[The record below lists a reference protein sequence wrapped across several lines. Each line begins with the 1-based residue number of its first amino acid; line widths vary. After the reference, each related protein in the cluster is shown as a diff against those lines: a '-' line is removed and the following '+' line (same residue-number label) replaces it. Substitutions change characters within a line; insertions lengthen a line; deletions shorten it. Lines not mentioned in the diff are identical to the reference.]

1 MNLAMYGGATLHV
14 ASRHGP
20 RELHDFTFAVT
31 PQVHAMRRAQAV
43 NYAEDAEAGHSDE
56 GLTSEEDEAM
66 GAVKPAGKEKGQ
78 EEEEEEEAEE
88 EGEGEDD
95 EGDDEVVKKITSSSS
110 PPVAKAMASARPAP
124 AFGSRLLGST
134 ASSGRLSGLA
144 SSGRLSGL
152 RSPGAQACEHNLS
165 V

>member
-1 MNLAMYGGATLHV
+1 
-14 ASRHGP
+14 
-20 RELHDFTFAVT
+20 
-31 PQVHAMRRAQAV
+31 MRRAQAI
-43 NYAEDAEAGHSDE
+43 NYAEDVEAGQSDE

-66 GAVKPAGKEKGQ
+66 VEAKPVGKGRGKK
-78 EEEEEEEAEE
+78 EEEEEDEEAEE

-95 EGDDEVVKKITSSSS
+95 EGGDEVVKAGRASSS
-110 PPVAKAMASARPAP
+110 PPVAKVIASERPAP

-152 RSPGAQACEHNLS
+152 RSPGAQEF
-165 V
+165 